1 MARYVE
7 GTAARRLEQQE
18 DYRKKIKKRKRRTAL
33 IVEQESPM
41 QMDFLFV
48 SALTIAMICSLYIC
62 VSYLGL
68 QSTIK
73 ARIDH
78 IEKLEQ
84 QIETL
89 KNDNDALETRI
100 ETSINLDEIY
110 RIATEELGMVY
121 PNKKQIRFYDRTEN
135 GYVRQYED
143 IPE

>member
-1 MARYVE
+1 MTRYIEGSTARQ
-7 GTAARRLEQQE
+7 LDQE
-18 DYRKKIKKRKRRTAL
+18 DYRKKIKKKKRRVAP

-41 QMDFLFV
+41 HMDFLFV

>member
-1 MARYVE
+1 MH
-7 GTAARRLEQQE
+7 
-18 DYRKKIKKRKRRTAL
+18 
-33 IVEQESPM
+33 
-41 QMDFLFV
+41 MDFLFV

-62 VSYLGL
+62 VSYLDL